1 MKGTISFAEIMSLA
15 NFLKRYEGGFI
26 EKNYQSDAGF
36 SFKFRKSGIDSIYLH
51 FVDNKYLFLS
61 QENEIE
67 GKKNL
72 IPMENAPIAKVR
84 QLGTDRVLMVD
95 GPQSLVIELMGGGNV
110 YVLQDGLIAYSKK
123 PGKRGGKILRVG
135 DRYEFPQYIDLSS
148 PQFDFKGAIGT
159 STSDPIRTLA
169 VRLGLSKYAEEID
182 CSLEHSFKSNS
193 DVMENIEKVK
203 EIVYKIFTSAE
214 EGKLYTYEDEFYVW
228 KSKCRIEEPEVLT
241 LEDGLKKVYEIG
253 ESEGNSKLE
262 AMKRNVEKMTAEMDK
277 LRATGEFI
285 MTHFSEMDHLLKKG
299 KKVDPEKYQVDY
311 DRETISFLQDGMNI
325 ELKMNKTAGENAD
338 DYFGMSKRIKDR
350 LSRVKLEPE
359 KVQKRVELKKVKRV
373 FTNYRW
379 FISGDG
385 NFVIAGKD
393 AESNDSV
400 VKKYLG
406 EKDLYFHADIH
417 GAPSVVMKVSKEP
430 SEKGIEEAASFAW
443 CMSKA
448 WNSKFGNGSVFYVTK
463 SQVSK
468 TPESGEYLARGAW
481 IIRGKKNYIT
491 HLNLELAVGFQK
503 YENRD
508 YVVAA
513 PIGSISGKK
522 VIIVPGEGKE
532 DVVKEISEFL
542 EVEKESVYPALP
554 PGTWAV
560 RERVSS

>member
-1 MKGTISFAEIMSLA
+1 
-15 NFLKRYEGGFI
+15 
-26 EKNYQSDAGF
+26 
-36 SFKFRKSGIDSIYLH
+36 
-51 FVDNKYLFLS
+51 
-61 QENEIE
+61 
-67 GKKNL
+67 
-72 IPMENAPIAKVR
+72 
-84 QLGTDRVLMVD
+84 
-95 GPQSLVIELMGGGNV
+95 
-110 YVLQDGLIAYSKK
+110 
-123 PGKRGGKILRVG
+123 
-135 DRYEFPQYIDLSS
+135 
-148 PQFDFKGAIGT
+148 
-159 STSDPIRTLA
+159 
-169 VRLGLSKYAEEID
+169 
-182 CSLEHSFKSNS
+182 
-193 DVMENIEKVK
+193 
-203 EIVYKIFTSAE
+203 
-214 EGKLYTYEDEFYVW
+214 
-228 KSKCRIEEPEVLT
+228 
-241 LEDGLKKVYEIG
+241 
-253 ESEGNSKLE
+253 
-262 AMKRNVEKMTAEMDK
+262 MDK

-513 PIGSISGKK
+513 PISSISGKK